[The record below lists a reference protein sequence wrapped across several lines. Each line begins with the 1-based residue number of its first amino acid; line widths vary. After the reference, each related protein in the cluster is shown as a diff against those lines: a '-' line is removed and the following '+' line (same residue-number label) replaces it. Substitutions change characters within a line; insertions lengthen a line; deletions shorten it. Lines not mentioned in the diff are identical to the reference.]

1 LELIRLLLFEWHRCV
16 ISRRKKYYFLTCKVE
31 EAYAN
36 AAQEKKNIYHV
47 LPAVENASAAWSE
60 QDGTGPPTVF
70 ITQHT
75 CVIEERV
82 CVHTN
87 IK

>member
-1 LELIRLLLFEWHRCV
+1 MQ
-16 ISRRKKYYFLTCKVE
+16 RRKKKY
-31 EAYAN
+31 
-36 AAQEKKNIYHV
+36 IYHV

-60 QDGTGPPTVF
+60 QEGTGPPTVF